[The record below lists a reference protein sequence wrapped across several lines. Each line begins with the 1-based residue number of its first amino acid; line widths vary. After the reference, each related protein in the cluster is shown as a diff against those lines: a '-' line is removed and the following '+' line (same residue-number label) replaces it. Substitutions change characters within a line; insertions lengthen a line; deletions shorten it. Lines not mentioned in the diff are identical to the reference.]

1 MKDDSIDLSGGFF
14 YNLMNDRCRGFFVG
28 VIKLFLFALSL
39 IYYLIVSILIFFNR
53 IFMCKLDVKV
63 ISVGNMTLGGTG
75 KTSLVEYIAR
85 CLKGQ
90 GHKVA
95 ILTRGYKKKIP
106 NPLPV
111 PARPA
116 GGRQAGKSQIPN
128 CETMGD
134 EPYMLSR
141 NLGDIPVL
149 VDADRIRAAGVAIR
163 DYGVDTVIL
172 DDGLQQWKIKKDL
185 EIITIDATNPLG
197 NRHLLPRGILREP
210 LSGLRRADVFVL
222 TKTNLEPATQG
233 IKDFLL
239 KVNPQALLVE
249 STHKPLGFYNIKELH
264 KSFSPEFLRGKTV
277 ALFSAIGGPD
287 SFEDL
292 IKNLGAKVGLS
303 FRFRDHHNYTRKD
316 LERIAKDSKAR
327 NIDTVVTTQKDAA
340 KVSALEIEDLGLQ
353 ILSLQIELGITDEQR
368 FRNRLL
374 KLYSL

>member
-14 YNLMNDRCRGFFVG
+14 YNLMNDRCQGFFVG

-39 IYYLIVSILIFFNR
+39 IYCFIVSILIFFNR
-53 IFMCKLDVKV
+53 IFMRKLDVKV

-85 CLKGQ
+85 YLKGQ

-95 ILTRGYKKKIP
+95 ILTRGYKKKIQ
-106 NPLPV
+106 NPLPD
-111 PARPA
+111 
-116 GGRQAGKSQIPN
+116 RQAGKSQIPN

-149 VDADRIRAAGVAIR
+149 VDADRIRTAGVAIR

-249 STHKPLGFYNIKELH
+249 STHKPLGFYNIREPH
-264 KSFSPEFLRGKTV
+264 KSFSVEFLRGKTV

-327 NIDTVVTTQKDAA
+327 NIDTVVTTQKDAT
-340 KVSALEIEDLGLQ
+340 KVSALETEDLGLQ
-353 ILSLQIELGITDEQR
+353 ILSLQIELEITDEQR